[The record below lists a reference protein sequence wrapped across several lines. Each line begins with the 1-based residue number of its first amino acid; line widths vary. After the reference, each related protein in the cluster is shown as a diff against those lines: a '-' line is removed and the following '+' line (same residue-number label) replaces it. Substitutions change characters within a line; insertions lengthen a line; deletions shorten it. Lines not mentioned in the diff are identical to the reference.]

1 MAQQGDMPANGLPDA
16 STQHGRSQLEP
27 IGCEPQLPQALC
39 VRGAGSVTPLKPTWA
54 SRRARKTFK
63 DVSGGVLCRPL
74 ATKRIGSMF
83 HLATKAPWPLGARAV
98 AYTAQKSSSPLPAA
112 RAALKVSLQAAANGI
127 DWPNLSPM
135 STASLTSWPHVESVG
150 QLDYVPNEGSCTVLL

>member
-1 MAQQGDMPANGLPDA
+1 MAAL
-16 STQHGRSQLEP
+16 SSSQLAANRSFHP
-27 IGCEPQLPQALC
+27 LRARSWVCH
-39 VRGAGSVTPLKPTWA
+39 PLKPTWA

-112 RAALKVSLQAAANGI
+112 RAALKVSLQAAASGI